1 MSKLIKTELLEQL
14 DAIYIGYRL
23 FLIKGRQYKKKKE
36 IDESEFVKH
45 KDRAFRQIKEMI
57 KKSR

>member
-1 MSKLIKTELLEQL
+1 LNKEELSEQL

-23 FLIKGRQYKKKKE
+23 FLTKGRQYKKKKE

-45 KDRAFRQIKEMI
+45 KDRAFRQIRETI
-57 KKSR
+57 KKSNGS